1 MLRAPRPEIDDELNG
16 ASSAQQEIAHI
27 NRNESEARIAR
38 ASKMLGAKWR
48 RIRLFDLLIS

>member
-16 ASSAQQEIAHI
+16 ASSAQQEIAHT

-38 ASKMLGAKWR
+38 ASKALGAKR
-48 RIRLFDLLIS
+48 HRIGLFNLLIY